1 VTSVSSLG
9 STLTQY
15 KSPISSLDTNGDG
28 IVSADELAAAGQS
41 SASASTSSTSSTDG
55 DTTAS
60 ASDLINKVKS
70 DILSLMLTLQQQS
83 DGSDDQSSDGS
94 STDDSKGIFAS
105 MDTNGDGKLT
115 EAEFLAA
122 DPQKTAAAD
131 GSDESDPAVTGIL
144 QDMQD
149 AILAYQNTYGASA
162 AADTAT
168 DDVQP
173 A

>member
-1 VTSVSSLG
+1 MTSVSSLG
-9 STLTQY
+9 SALTQY

-28 IVSADELAAAGQS
+28 IVSADELAAAGQT
-41 SASASTSSTSSTDG
+41 SASTTSTSSTNG

-60 ASDLINKVKS
+60 ASDLISKVKS
-70 DILSLMLTLQQQS
+70 DILALMLSLQQQS
-83 DGSDDQSSDGS
+83 AGDDSQSADGS
-94 STDDSKGIFAS
+94 SDDSKGIFAA

-131 GSDESDPAVTGIL
+131 SSDSSDPAVTGIL
-144 QDMQD
+144 ADMQ
-149 AILAYQNTYGASA
+149 AAMLAYNNTYGASA
-162 AADTAT
+162 AAVTAT